1 MTPHCIHAF
10 QHRGLFTPLALALG
24 AVLLTG
30 CATAPPKDP
39 AEILFERS
47 KARLLQGLLHQNYAK
62 IKEAESE
69 VLEAIR
75 LKPAFAEAYELLGC
89 TDMELRKYDEGFFN
103 LRKAIELKPD
113 LADAHGDLGVWLGFS
128 GNLEEAIK
136 EFRLAVRWNPD
147 DPAALNNL
155 ASALDRMGRR
165 KEARE
170 FWERAL
176 KVEKKPGEKKWIQKR
191 LAEPD

>member
-1 MTPHCIHAF
+1 MNQQCIHAF
-10 QHRGLFTPLALALG
+10 QRRGLFALLALALG
-24 AVLLTG
+24 AVLLAG

-39 AEILFERS
+39 AEILFERG
-47 KARLLQGLLHQNYAK
+47 KAHFRQGLLHENYAK
-62 IKEAESE
+62 EKEAESE
-69 VLEAIR
+69 FLEAIR

-89 TDMELRKYDEGFFN
+89 TDMELRKYDEGFLN

-113 LADAHGDLGVWLGFS
+113 LAEAHNDLGVWLGFS

-147 DPAALNNL
+147 DPAALKNL
-155 ASALDRMGRR
+155 ASALDHMGRR

-176 KVEKKPGEKKWIQKR
+176 KVEKKPGEKKLIKKR
-191 LAEPD
+191 LAEKD

>member
-1 MTPHCIHAF
+1 MPL
-10 QHRGLFTPLALALG
+10 RRLFLPALALG
-24 AVLLTG
+24 GLLLLSG
-30 CATAPPKDP
+30 CATAPPKDQ
-39 AEILFERS
+39 AEILFERG
-47 KARLLQGLLHQNYAK
+47 KAHFRQGLLHENYAK
-62 IKEAESE
+62 VKEAESE
-69 VLEAIR
+69 ALEAIR

-89 TDMELRKYDEGFFN
+89 TDMELRKYDEGFLN

-113 LADAHGDLGVWLGFS
+113 LAEAHNDLGVWLGFS

-155 ASALDRMGRR
+155 ASALDHMGRR

-170 FWERAL
+170 FWVRAL